1 MTMPS
6 TSTPGGLAGPAPRQ
20 PAPGRAGSGTTLAAS
35 ARRVTVRPA
44 TFGRLVAAEWTKL
57 RSLRS
62 TWWVLGVGL
71 LFLPA
76 LAVSR
81 MMSIAQIPEAVG
93 SPGQVGAVYVTS
105 GVALTQLA
113 FCTLGVL
120 VVTSEYG
127 TGQIRSTLV
136 AAPARLTALGAKL
149 AVALGAVVV
158 ASLVGLAAA
167 WAGSAAWFEQ
177 TGMSIDLARAED
189 ARIMLGVP
197 LYLAAV
203 TALAFGI
210 GAIVRSSAAGVATVL
225 GLLLVV
231 ENGLGAI
238 PWDPIRTFVT
248 YLPSSAGS
256 RLLQSD
262 AVGSVITTSSSTALS
277 PWGGYGVLLV
287 WVVGVLAVA
296 GVLLRRRDA

>member
-1 MTMPS
+1 MT
-6 TSTPGGLAGPAPRQ
+6 TPTTTYLASS
-20 PAPGRAGSGTTLAAS
+20 APGARPAIV
-35 ARRVTVRPA
+35 ARRPVAVRPV
-44 TFGRLVAAEWTKL
+44 TFGRLVAAEWTKF

-62 TWWVLGVGL
+62 SWWVLGVGV

-81 MMSIAQIPEAVG
+81 MASIAQVPEAVG
-93 SPGQVGAVYVTS
+93 SASMVAAVYVTS

-120 VVTSEYG
+120 AVTGEYG
-127 TGQIRSTLV
+127 TGQIRSTLT
-136 AAPARLTALGAKL
+136 AAPSRVRALGAKL
-149 AVALGAVVV
+149 LITVGAVMLASVLGVAL
-158 ASLVGLAAA
+158 A
-167 WAGSAAWFEQ
+167 WVGSAAWFER
-177 TGMSIDLARAED
+177 TGMSLDLARAED
-189 ARIMLGVP
+189 ARIILGVP

-210 GAIVRSSAAGVATVL
+210 GAIVRSSAAGIAIVL

-231 ENGLGAI
+231 ENGLAAI
-238 PWDPIRTFVT
+238 PWGPVQAFVT

-262 AVGSVITTSSSTALS
+262 AVGSVITTSSATTLS
-277 PWGGYGVLLV
+277 PWGGYGVLLA
-287 WVVGVLAVA
+287 WVVVVLTIA
-296 GVLLRRRDA
+296 GGLLRRRDA